1 MADSTA
7 DLPNPFASSPSSSP
21 APSRPISPNPAG
33 NVPGINPTSSRFSS
47 PTPSRGPGSQ
57 ISAASGSPPPT
68 HRASFPDPSK
78 EPKKGSSRLSGPS
91 AKQGFCCERDKD
103 ISKGE
108 EIHIID
114 AFKTTD
120 GGKATYITYVIRIGV
135 SPASRLVLTN
145 DEADVIDS

>member
-1 MADSTA
+1 MSNEATD
-7 DLPNPFASSPSSSP
+7 PVNPFATSPSSSP
-21 APSRPISPNPAG
+21 APSRPLSPSPRPKDHANPA
-33 NVPGINPTSSRFSS
+33 SAFSS
-47 PTPSRGPGSQ
+47 PTPSRGPSSL

-91 AKQGFCCERDKD
+91 AKQGFCCERDKE

-108 EIHIID
+108 EIHIVD

-135 SPASRLVLTN
+135 SFCLTVYAHK
-145 DEADVIDS
+145 DELTR